1 MSICVRLGDVAVD
14 IRSTGQCLGVW
25 IDCGLKYL
33 YSVEVERGR
42 SAQRSSLVLGLTLM
56 LSGCPELTSGLMAY
70 LAITE
75 NRGELATPSFRSDV
89 SEAAVTG
96 SAYIRGG

>member
-42 SAQRSSLVLGLTLM
+42 SAQGI
-56 LSGCPELTSGLMAY
+56 Y

>member
-14 IRSTGQCLGVW
+14 IPALTLGVW

-42 SAQRSSLVLGLTLM
+42 SAQGI
-56 LSGCPELTSGLMAY
+56 Y